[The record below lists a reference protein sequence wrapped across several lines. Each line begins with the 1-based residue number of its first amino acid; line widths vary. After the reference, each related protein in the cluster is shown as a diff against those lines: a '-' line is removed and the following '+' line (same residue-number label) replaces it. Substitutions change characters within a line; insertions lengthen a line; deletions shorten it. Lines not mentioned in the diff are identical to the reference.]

1 MLYFCVCEFFGGVMD
16 FIKQHDENKQISMT
30 AARAIIILLSLL
42 QSPKSYEEIRQIV
55 MECGLVNKELSVDTI
70 RIDINTLKTLGCKI
84 TKATKTNNHKY
95 GLISHPFK
103 LKMTNDE
110 FNALVKIYNKMIK
123 HADVYKLYVFHKL
136 FAKLASLVDDE
147 AIKEN
152 LLNVSILN
160 RENIDIVEQFTKIE
174 KKHNRIKIS
183 YKPPYSEDTYEY
195 DISVEKLGMRNGKL
209 YVYCQNHSTGK
220 RSFLNVSRI
229 KEVIDAKFDRDS
241 DAGLDT
247 LVKFKL
253 KSCQKYELEDNESIV
268 ENHDDYVVV
277 VGRYFN
283 DFIAFQRM
291 LSFADDCTVLEPSK
305 MKDIIVTK
313 LKEMRAIYD

>member
-1 MLYFCVCEFFGGVMD
+1 MD
-16 FIKQHDENKQISMT
+16 YIKQHDENKQISMT

-42 QSPKSYEEIRQIV
+42 QSPKSYEEIRQIIID
-55 MECGLVNKELSVDTI
+55 CGLIDKELSVDTI
-70 RIDINTLKTLGCKI
+70 RIDINTLKTLGCSI
-84 TKATKTNNHKY
+84 TKATKSNNHKY

-110 FNALVKIYNKMIK
+110 FNALDKIYNKMIK
-123 HADVYKLYVFHKL
+123 HADVSKLLGFHNLFLKL
-136 FAKLASLVDDE
+136 STLVDDE
-147 AIKEN
+147 TIKEK
-152 LLNVSILN
+152 LLNISVLN
-160 RENIDIVEQFTKIE
+160 RENIDIIERFTKIE
-174 KKHNRIKIS
+174 KKHNRIKVS

-229 KEVIDAKFDRDS
+229 KEIIDAKFDRES
-241 DAGLDT
+241 GSGLDT

-253 KSCQKYELEDNESIV
+253 KSYQNYELEDNECII
-268 ENHDDYVVV
+268 EKHDDYIIVS
-277 VGRYFN
+277 GRYFN

-305 MKDIIVTK
+305 MKEMIITK